1 MLQRLIEDAFISE
14 EVQSVN
20 APRLATQEI
29 RLGGDRS
36 WTTNQGK
43 CFTIRNDDY

>member
-1 MLQRLIEDAFISE
+1 LNGAFISE

-36 WTTNQGK
+36 WIAPTNLEWQANLGV
-43 CFTIRNDDY
+43 DDY